1 MARKQNGS
9 AASVSAPDYA
19 LGRIVHELRA
29 AKGYTL
35 TELAGF
41 TGLSPSFISQ
51 LERGLTRASLHSLA
65 MLADALGSS
74 AAAMLSGAAQTEPD
88 AVSFMAA
95 AEGPILTNREGRG
108 QALVF
113 GNRSLQ
119 PLLLVGG
126 PREFDDTHVVHS
138 GDEFV
143 YVLAGRVQFELVG
156 EGIFDLGRG
165 DSLYYGAGIKHRWRQ
180 LGSRECRFITVL
192 QNR

>member
-1 MARKQNGS
+1 MARQS
-9 AASVSAPDYA
+9 EAAPSSVASDYA
-19 LGRIVHELRA
+19 LGRIVRDLRA

-35 TELAGF
+35 TELSRF

-74 AAAMLSGAAQTEPD
+74 AAAILTGAAQSEPET
-88 AVSFMAA
+88 VSFVRASD
-95 AEGPILTNREGRG
+95 GPTLSNIEGRG
-108 QALVF
+108 QALVL
-113 GNRSLQ
+113 GKRSLS

-138 GDEFV
+138 GDEFIH
-143 YVLAGRVQFELVG
+143 VLAGRVQFELVG
-156 EGIFDLGRG
+156 EGVFDLGRG

-180 LGSRECRFITVL
+180 LGSRECRFISVL